1 MDDYVLSKPN
11 MYFDDLKIF
20 SESVKKSYP
29 ALQSTKA
36 CMEDLDMEWNAK
48 KCAVMNV
55 KRDVLDEESHVKFN
69 DSTLL
74 RSVWEKR
81 MFKFLG
87 IQEHLDQDLITIRE
101 SETKE
106 FLQRV
111 WLLRSSPLSDALK
124 VQASNTFVMAALAYF
139 MITTDWA
146 VHEYQ

>member
-1 MDDYVLSKPN
+1 
-11 MYFDDLKIF
+11 
-20 SESVKKSYP
+20 
-29 ALQSTKA
+29 
-36 CMEDLDMEWNAK
+36 
-48 KCAVMNV
+48 
-55 KRDVLDEESHVKFN
+55 
-69 DSTLL
+69 
-74 RSVWEKR
+74 